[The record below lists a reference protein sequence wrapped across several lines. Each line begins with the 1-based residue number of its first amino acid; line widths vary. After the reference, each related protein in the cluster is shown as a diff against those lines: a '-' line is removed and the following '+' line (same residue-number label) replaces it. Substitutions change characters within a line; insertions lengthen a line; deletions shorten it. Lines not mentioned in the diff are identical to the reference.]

1 MKIKVLLFAN
11 LVLAGLAIVLYLNRP
26 HETAVAPVVHDKTS
40 PPENEVV
47 SNVPSQ
53 QVHETKSNNAPKQA
67 APGSATRPQP
77 Q

>member
-26 HETAVAPVVHDKTS
+26 RETTIPPVVPSKTS

-47 SNVPSQ
+47 SNSSQ
-53 QVHETKSNNAPKQA
+53 PVDETKSNNAPKQA
-67 APGSATRPQP
+67 APGSATRQQP